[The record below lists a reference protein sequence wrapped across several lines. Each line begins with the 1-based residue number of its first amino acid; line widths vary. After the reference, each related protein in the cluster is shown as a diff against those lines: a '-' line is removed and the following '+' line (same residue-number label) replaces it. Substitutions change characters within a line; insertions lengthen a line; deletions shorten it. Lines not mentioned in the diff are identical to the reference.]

1 MSRSSVNYTKR
12 VNFRNFCLD
21 EKISKIINISPCE
34 RKYQHCMKSP
44 HSPKQLLSIWTQL
57 STWPPI
63 LSLASMMEEMQE
75 IKFFCRVYNVLI
87 SNKISNWFIF
97 LHFFYSLLFIHILCN
112 ARSVFLRPNV
122 IHLVPSR
129 HTNRWFLQFFI
140 LNHCHYWVMFC

>member
-75 IKFFCRVYNVLI
+75 IKLFAVYTTSLYQIKYQIDLFFFI
-87 SNKISNWFIF
+87 SFIR
-97 LHFFYSLLFIHILCN
+97 FYLYTFCVMQGQSSCVRTLFI
-112 ARSVFLRPNV
+112 
-122 IHLVPSR
+122 
-129 HTNRWFLQFFI
+129 
-140 LNHCHYWVMFC
+140 